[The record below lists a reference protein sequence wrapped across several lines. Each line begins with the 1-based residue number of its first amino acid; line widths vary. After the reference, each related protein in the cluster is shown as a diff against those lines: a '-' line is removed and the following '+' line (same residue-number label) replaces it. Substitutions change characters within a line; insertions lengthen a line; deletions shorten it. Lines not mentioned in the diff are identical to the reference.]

1 MKIGI
6 LGGTFDPIHNT
17 HISMARE
24 ALSQL
29 NLDKVFLMPSFCP
42 PHKNSSLVTNER
54 HRVNMVKLAVAGL
67 DNISYSDFELKN
79 RLSYTADTLTALK
92 QQHPKDELFFI
103 IGGDSIS
110 TFISWYHP
118 EIILEKAN
126 LVVVKRNDVTLSAVE
141 DNIAK
146 IRKTFNIH
154 SDKKIFLLDTDIS
167 SISSSFI
174 RNNNIEE
181 CKSMLPKE
189 VYEYIRDNG
198 LYMGENKNC
207 SWTVSEI
214 DNDLKK
220 LLSPHRYSHTLGVA
234 LTSKEMAENYGVN
247 PNTAYLAGLLHD
259 CAKYYT
265 NEELLNTCKKNNIPV
280 TQAEKNAPYLLHG
293 KVGAFVAKTKYHI
306 EDETVLSAIT
316 WHTTGKPQMTKLE
329 QIVFCADYIE
339 PGRDKQPNLAYLRG
353 ISMKNLDLLT
363 FKIMSD
369 TLNYLKSK
377 NQVIDNYTRQGFEFY
392 KKKVGED

>member
-220 LLSPHRYSHTLGVA
+220 LLSPHRYSHTHWCSFNVK
-234 LTSKEMAENYGVN
+234 SK
-247 PNTAYLAGLLHD
+247 
-259 CAKYYT
+259 
-265 NEELLNTCKKNNIPV
+265 
-280 TQAEKNAPYLLHG
+280 
-293 KVGAFVAKTKYHI
+293 
-306 EDETVLSAIT
+306 
-316 WHTTGKPQMTKLE
+316 W
-329 QIVFCADYIE
+329 
-339 PGRDKQPNLAYLRG
+339 R
-353 ISMKNLDLLT
+353 
-363 FKIMSD
+363 KIM
-369 TLNYLKSK
+369 
-377 NQVIDNYTRQGFEFY
+377 V
-392 KKKVGED
+392 

>member
-1 MKIGI
+1 
-6 LGGTFDPIHNT
+6 
-17 HISMARE
+17 
-24 ALSQL
+24 
-29 NLDKVFLMPSFCP
+29 
-42 PHKNSSLVTNER
+42 
-54 HRVNMVKLAVAGL
+54 MVKLAVAGL

-126 LVVVKRNDVTLSAVE
+126 LVVVKRNDVTLSAVG

-154 SDKKIFLLDTDIS
+154 SDKKLFLLDTDIS

-234 LTSKEMAENYGVN
+234 LTSKKMAENYGVN

-265 NEELLNTCKKNNIPV
+265 NEELLNTCKKNHIPV

-339 PGRDKQPNLAYLRG
+339 PGRDKQPNLVYLRG
-353 ISMKNLDLLT
+353 ISMKDLDLLT

-392 KKKVGED
+392 RKKVGED

>member
-189 VYEYIRDNG
+189 VYEYIRDSG

-293 KVGAFVAKTKYHI
+293 KVGAFVAKRKYHI

-392 KKKVGED
+392 KKKVGEV

>member
-146 IRKTFNIH
+146 IGRRLI
-154 SDKKIFLLDTDIS
+154 SIQIKK
-167 SISSSFI
+167 SFFWI
-174 RNNNIEE
+174 
-181 CKSMLPKE
+181 
-189 VYEYIRDNG
+189 
-198 LYMGENKNC
+198 
-207 SWTVSEI
+207 
-214 DNDLKK
+214 
-220 LLSPHRYSHTLGVA
+220 
-234 LTSKEMAENYGVN
+234 
-247 PNTAYLAGLLHD
+247 
-259 CAKYYT
+259 
-265 NEELLNTCKKNNIPV
+265 
-280 TQAEKNAPYLLHG
+280 
-293 KVGAFVAKTKYHI
+293 
-306 EDETVLSAIT
+306 
-316 WHTTGKPQMTKLE
+316 
-329 QIVFCADYIE
+329 
-339 PGRDKQPNLAYLRG
+339 
-353 ISMKNLDLLT
+353 
-363 FKIMSD
+363 
-369 TLNYLKSK
+369 
-377 NQVIDNYTRQGFEFY
+377 QV
-392 KKKVGED
+392 

>member
-1 MKIGI
+1 
-6 LGGTFDPIHNT
+6 
-17 HISMARE
+17 
-24 ALSQL
+24 
-29 NLDKVFLMPSFCP
+29 
-42 PHKNSSLVTNER
+42 
-54 HRVNMVKLAVAGL
+54 
-67 DNISYSDFELKN
+67 
-79 RLSYTADTLTALK
+79 
-92 QQHPKDELFFI
+92 
-103 IGGDSIS
+103 
-110 TFISWYHP
+110 
-118 EIILEKAN
+118 
-126 LVVVKRNDVTLSAVE
+126 
-141 DNIAK
+141 
-146 IRKTFNIH
+146 
-154 SDKKIFLLDTDIS
+154 
-167 SISSSFI
+167 
-174 RNNNIEE
+174 
-181 CKSMLPKE
+181 MLPKE

-198 LYMGENKNC
+198 LYMGESKNC